1 MEKTQFFRGL
11 AELWVSAPANSMVSS
26 ILQNLAYANLED
38 RIGTLLLNDAKN
50 KFLELEI
57 IVEKNE
63 KK

>member
-1 MEKTQFFRGL
+1 M
-11 AELWVSAPANSMVSS
+11 SAPANSMVSS
-26 ILQNLAYANLED
+26 ILKNLAYANLED